1 MYDTVNVMMMCIDK
15 SVDLYF
21 YSLSQNGGGPNAS
34 ATPANPVTNIEGAVL
49 GYFSAHTLQIK
60 KVVIH

>member
-1 MYDTVNVMMMCIDK
+1 LLLK
-15 SVDLYF
+15 ESLHQYF
-21 YSLSQNGGGPNAS
+21 SFIQIMLIKFLTLALI
-34 ATPANPVTNIEGAVL
+34 ANPVTNIEGAVL